1 MLQCKLCDYQTDSK
15 IKFAKHVLHEHKL
28 NRQNYLIQTKYGGK
42 QPTCSCGCGTLMKYN
57 ATLSDFPKY
66 VKKHLHIIQ
75 KGKTQE
81 EIFGDMKSP
90 KRIKAISDA
99 RKAKFE
105 SGEYNYIKD
114 AIKEARK
121 DPELGKKISNSVKGK
136 PKPKP
141 EGFGVGRVQSE
152 ETRKKMSD
160 SAIQRILK
168 DPENYHT
175 SELEERFKIILDV
188 LDIEYKHFFFAKEI
202 NKIFDFYVPKHNILI
217 EVDGDFYHCNP
228 KIYNDGPV
236 CKTQTINI
244 ENDKLKDEWAKANG
258 YKLLRF
264 WEDDI
269 NNNIKQVK
277 QTLLENLTH

>member
-1 MLQCKLCDYQTDSK
+1 MIQCKLCNYKIDNK

-28 NRQNYLIQTKYGGK
+28 NRQNYLIQTEYNNIH
-42 QPTCSCGCGTLMKYN
+42 PTCICGCGTLMKYN
-57 ATLSDFPKY
+57 ATLANFPKY
-66 VKKHLHIIQ
+66 IKKHLHIIQ

-90 KRIKAISDA
+90 KRIKAISDS

-105 SGEYNYIKD
+105 SGEYDYIKD

-121 DPELGKKISNSVKGK
+121 DPEVGKKISNSTKGI

-141 EGFGVGRVQSE
+141 VDFGIGRVQSK
-152 ETRKKMSD
+152 ETKEKMSN
-160 SAIQRILK
+160 SAIQRILAN
-168 DPENYHT
+168 PESYHT
-175 SELEERFKIILDV
+175 SELEKRFKVVLDV
-188 LDIEYKHFFFAKEI
+188 LDIECQHFFFAKQI
-202 NKIFDFYVPKHNILI
+202 NKIFDFYLPKYNILI

-228 KIYNDGPV
+228 KLYNNGPV
-236 CKTQTINI
+236 CKTQEINI
-244 ENDKLKDEWAKANG
+244 KNDKLKNEWAQSNG

-264 WEDDI
+264 WENDI

-277 QTLLENLTH
+277 QILLENLK

>member
-1 MLQCKLCDYQTDSK
+1 MLQCKLCDYQTDNK

-28 NRQNYLIQTKYGGK
+28 NRQNYLIQTKYGGA

-99 RKAKFE
+99 RKAKFK
-105 SGEYNYIKD
+105 SGEYNYIRN

-141 EGFGVGRVQSE
+141 EGFGVGRVQSK

-160 SAIQRILK
+160 SAIQRIIET
-168 DPENYHT
+168 DQNHT
-175 SELEERFKIILDV
+175 SKLEEKFKVILDV
-188 LDIEYKHFFFAKEI
+188 LDIEYQHLFYAKPI
-202 NKIFDFYVPKHNILI
+202 KGFYDFYLPKYNILI
-217 EVDGDFYHCNP
+217 EVDGDFWHCNP
-228 KIYNDGPV
+228 KKFPSSEYI
-236 CKTQTINI
+236 TQQKN
-244 ENDKLKDEWAKANG
+244 LKRDQEKNEWAKSNG

-277 QTLLENLTH
+277 QTLLENLTY

>member
-1 MLQCKLCDYQTDSK
+1 MLQCKLCNYETESRVEFTNHISK
-15 IKFAKHVLHEHKL
+15 QHKL
-28 NRQNYLIQTKYGGK
+28 NRQNYLIQTEHDGK

-57 ATLSDFPKY
+57 AVLYRFPTY

-152 ETRKKMSD
+152 ETRKKMSG

-188 LDIEYKHFFFAKEI
+188 LDIEYKHFFFAKGI
-202 NKIFDFYVPKHNILI
+202 NKIFDFYIPKYNILI

-228 KIYNDGPV
+228 NIYNNGPV

>member
-1 MLQCKLCDYQTDSK
+1 MIQCKLCNYETNSK

-28 NRQNYLIQTKYGGK
+28 NRQNYLIQIKYSGI
-42 QPTCSCGCGTLMKYN
+42 QPTCACGCGILMKYN

-66 VKKHLHIIQ
+66 IKKHLHIIQ

-81 EIFGDMKSP
+81 EIFGDMRSP

-105 SGEYNYIKD
+105 SGEYDYIRD

-121 DPELGKKISNSVKGK
+121 DPELGEKISNSVKGK

-202 NKIFDFYVPKHNILI
+202 NKIFDFYIPKHNILI

-244 ENDKLKDEWAKANG
+244 ENDKLKDEWAKENG

>member
-1 MLQCKLCDYQTDSK
+1 MLQCKLCNYKTDSK

-28 NRQNYLIQTKYGGK
+28 NRQNYLIQTEYNNI
-42 QPTCSCGCGTLMKYN
+42 QPTCSCGCGTLMEYN

-66 VKKHLHIIQ
+66 VKKHLHVIQ

-90 KRIKAISDA
+90 KRIKAISDS
-99 RKAKFE
+99 RKTKFK

-121 DPELGKKISNSVKGK
+121 DPELGKKISNGSKGI

-141 EGFGVGRVQSE
+141 LGFGIGRVQSE
-152 ETRKKMSD
+152 ETREKMSN
-160 SAIQRILK
+160 SAIQRILAN
-168 DPENYHT
+168 PESYHT
-175 SELEERFKIILDV
+175 SELEKRFKVVLDI
-188 LDIEYKHFFFAKEI
+188 LDIEYQHFFFAKQI
-202 NKIFDFYVPKHNILI
+202 NKIFDFYLPKYNILI

-228 KIYNDGPV
+228 KLYNNGPV
-236 CKTQTINI
+236 CKTQEINI
-244 ENDKLKDEWAKANG
+244 KNDKLKNEWAQSNG

-264 WEDDI
+264 WENDI

-277 QTLLENLTH
+277 QTLLENL